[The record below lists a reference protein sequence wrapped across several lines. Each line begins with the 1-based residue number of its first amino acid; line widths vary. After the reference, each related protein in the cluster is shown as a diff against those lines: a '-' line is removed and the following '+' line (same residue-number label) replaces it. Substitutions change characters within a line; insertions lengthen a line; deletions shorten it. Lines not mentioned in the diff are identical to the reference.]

1 MMPES
6 PGDLAIPIIQAG
18 GMKQQH
24 HWGTARIE
32 RPREIAEIG
41 SCFSPLIEIFC
52 SHGFVTHGWTFERVT
67 PPLGPAFSLRGAV
80 EMRLGL
86 TPGNRACDYGD
97 RSGSAAADPC
107 R

>member
-18 GMKQQH
+18 GMMQQH

-41 SCFSPLIEIFC
+41 TYFSALIEIFC
-52 SHGFVTHGWTFERVT
+52 SHPFVG
-67 PPLGPAFSLRGAV
+67 
-80 EMRLGL
+80 
-86 TPGNRACDYGD
+86 YG
-97 RSGSAAADPC
+97 
-107 R
+107 